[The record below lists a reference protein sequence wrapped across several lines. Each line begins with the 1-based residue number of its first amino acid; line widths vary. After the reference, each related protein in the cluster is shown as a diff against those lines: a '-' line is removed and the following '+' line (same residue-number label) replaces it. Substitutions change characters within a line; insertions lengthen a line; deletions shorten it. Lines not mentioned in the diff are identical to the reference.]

1 MLVLAVSLMF
11 FCLFGV
17 AQHQSKIRS
26 IVMSTPEI
34 EKKYSATEYKID
46 KT

>member
-34 EKKYSATEYKID
+34 EKKIQCN
-46 KT
+46 